1 MTCIDGYPVPV
12 PPANRE
18 AELAAAR
25 KFDATLIIG
34 GGDNMTALDSQGA
47 LFGLVSP
54 KGA

>member
-1 MTCIDGYPVPV
+1 MICIDGYPVPV
-12 PPANRE
+12 LPANGE
-18 AELAAAR
+18 AEPAAAP

-34 GGDNMTALDSQGA
+34 GEDNMTALGSEGA

>member
-1 MTCIDGYPVPV
+1 MTCIDGYLVPV
-12 PPANRE
+12 PPVNGE

-25 KFDATLIIG
+25 KFDATLIIDG
-34 GGDNMTALDSQGA
+34 EDNMTALDSEGA